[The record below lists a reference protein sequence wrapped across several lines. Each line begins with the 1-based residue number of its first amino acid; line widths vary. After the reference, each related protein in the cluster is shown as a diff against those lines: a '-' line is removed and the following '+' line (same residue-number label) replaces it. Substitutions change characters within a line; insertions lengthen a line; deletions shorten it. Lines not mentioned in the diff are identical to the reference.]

1 MVRACVVSAL
11 YPVFVTGVGGRAPLR
26 RSQKMVRRLN
36 FCYLR
41 GGETLEIT
49 VGGVIVLFAI
59 FCLIQFLF
67 NLAWKMVDIRL
78 SVLGTQ
84 KQLDQVYTFVCRK
97 LFNRKAGE
105 AVENDKV

>member
-1 MVRACVVSAL
+1 MQLSTAS
-11 YPVFVTGVGGRAPLR
+11 
-26 RSQKMVRRLN
+26 
-36 FCYLR
+36 
-41 GGETLEIT
+41 
-49 VGGVIVLFAI
+49 VIILFAV

-97 LFNRKAGE
+97 LFNRKVGE
-105 AVENDKV
+105 AVENHDQV

>member
-1 MVRACVVSAL
+1 MQLSTAS
-11 YPVFVTGVGGRAPLR
+11 
-26 RSQKMVRRLN
+26 
-36 FCYLR
+36 
-41 GGETLEIT
+41 
-49 VGGVIVLFAI
+49 VIILFAV

-97 LFNRKAGE
+97 LFNRKSGE
-105 AVENDKV
+105 GIENDQV

>member
-1 MVRACVVSAL
+1 MQLSTAS
-11 YPVFVTGVGGRAPLR
+11 
-26 RSQKMVRRLN
+26 
-36 FCYLR
+36 
-41 GGETLEIT
+41 
-49 VGGVIVLFAI
+49 VIILFAV

-84 KQLDQVYTFVCRK
+84 KQLDQVYAFVCRK

-105 AVENDKV
+105 AENNDQV

>member
-1 MVRACVVSAL
+1 M
-11 YPVFVTGVGGRAPLR
+11 
-26 RSQKMVRRLN
+26 
-36 FCYLR
+36 
-41 GGETLEIT
+41 EIT

-105 AVENDKV
+105 AVENDDKV

>member
-1 MVRACVVSAL
+1 MQLSTAS
-11 YPVFVTGVGGRAPLR
+11 
-26 RSQKMVRRLN
+26 
-36 FCYLR
+36 
-41 GGETLEIT
+41 
-49 VGGVIVLFAI
+49 VIILFAV